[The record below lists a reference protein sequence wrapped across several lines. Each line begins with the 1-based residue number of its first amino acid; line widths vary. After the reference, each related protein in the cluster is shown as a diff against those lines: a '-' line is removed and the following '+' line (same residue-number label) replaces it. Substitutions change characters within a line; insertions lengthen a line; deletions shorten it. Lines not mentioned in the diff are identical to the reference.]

1 MKISEQ
7 IIEVLD
13 ALCERFGI
21 AIDWT
26 NENVI
31 PYITMLCKKLV
42 TYEIVT
48 SIAGILL
55 CAIIAIATI
64 IIFKKLLPTFKTGM
78 EKEKNSWSEDWLTGF
93 VFFCVGCAIS
103 LFVCFYMASVQITDI
118 MKCITFPE
126 LYVFEYIQN
135 LIQ

>member
-42 TYEIVT
+42 TYEIT
-48 SIAGILL
+48 MS
-55 CAIIAIATI
+55 IATI
-64 IIFKKLLPTFKTGM
+64 ILLITLAVAAILIFKKFLPTFRKGM
-78 EKEKNSWSEDWLTGF
+78 AEQSCYDIGWTVGF
-93 VFFCVGCAIS
+93 VFFCIGCALTLLICLIVIPS
-103 LFVCFYMASVQITDI
+103 HVADI
-118 MKCITFPE
+118 IKCITFPE